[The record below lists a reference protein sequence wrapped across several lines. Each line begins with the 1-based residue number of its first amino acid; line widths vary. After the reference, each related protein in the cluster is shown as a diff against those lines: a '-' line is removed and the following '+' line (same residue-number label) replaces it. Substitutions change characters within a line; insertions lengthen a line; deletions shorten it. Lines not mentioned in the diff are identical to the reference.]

1 MLDIIGAVSGMMAIA
16 INLVAMAS
24 VLPLSLQQRL
34 VLAGGTGAWVGLASG
49 LAAAGALAFSPGQP
63 VPLVGVMAAAP
74 IIAAAV
80 CWVFIPGFRNALLAI
95 PTSLLIGLNA
105 LRVIGVLFLMLAAV
119 DRLSGPFPYSAGLGD
134 VITGILAIPLAR
146 AAARG
151 NLRRVVEWNAFGALD
166 LFAAIGLGLTSAQG
180 SPLHFLDV
188 GVGSQAMQFLPFALV
203 PTVLVPFYLIT
214 HGVIAAQLVHQR
226 RRQEHGSAAHAGG
239 LEDFAT

>member
-1 MLDIIGAVSGMMAIA
+1 MARATRI
-16 INLVAMAS
+16 
-24 VLPLSLQQRL
+24 
-34 VLAGGTGAWVGLASG
+34 
-49 LAAAGALAFSPGQP
+49 ALATS
-63 VPLVGVMAAAP
+63 VA
-74 IIAAAV
+74 
-80 CWVFIPGFRNALLAI
+80 LAI

-180 SPLHFLDV
+180 ARYENR
-188 GVGSQAMQFLPFALV
+188 G
-203 PTVLVPFYLIT
+203 
-214 HGVIAAQLVHQR
+214 
-226 RRQEHGSAAHAGG
+226 
-239 LEDFAT
+239 